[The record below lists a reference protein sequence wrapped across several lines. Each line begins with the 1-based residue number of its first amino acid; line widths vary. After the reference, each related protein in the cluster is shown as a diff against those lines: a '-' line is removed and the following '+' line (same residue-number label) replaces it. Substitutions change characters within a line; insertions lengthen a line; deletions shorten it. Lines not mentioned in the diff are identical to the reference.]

1 MDHKTAR
8 HDKNITKVTLFPPYL
23 IALGWAYT
31 ILRNETK
38 RNETKRKETKSGQ
51 MK

>member
-1 MDHKTAR
+1 MR
-8 HDKNITKVTLFPPYL
+8 ELLL
-23 IALGWAYT
+23 INEMGANMKLWKAYT

-38 RNETKRKETKSGQ
+38 RNETKSGQ